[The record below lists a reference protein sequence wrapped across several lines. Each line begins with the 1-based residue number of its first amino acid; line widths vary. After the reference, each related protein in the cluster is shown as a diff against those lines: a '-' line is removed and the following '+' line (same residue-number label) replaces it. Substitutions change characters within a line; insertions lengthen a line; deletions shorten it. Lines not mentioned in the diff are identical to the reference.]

1 MNIVDA
7 TSEKA
12 SSIVS
17 GSAHVTLKL
26 CMNYTVVIIF
36 EFRGPDR
43 VITAKL
49 SLSEEKIRANAF
61 LTYR

>member
-1 MNIVDA
+1 MQLAKKRVQLSLA
-7 TSEKA
+7 LPT
-12 SSIVS
+12 
-17 GSAHVTLKL
+17 VTLKL

-61 LTYR
+61 LAYR